1 MSKEFL
7 PFNIYKNKHFF
18 FISEEALYNPN
29 VYLNFSYLQII
40 ILVHT
45 RALGVR

>member
-7 PFNIYKNKHFF
+7 PFNINKNKIIFF
-18 FISEEALYNPN
+18 SEEALYNPN

-40 ILVHT
+40 NLVHT